1 MDEGG
6 PLADRVDGKS
16 GGPGMP
22 WGAEPVYS
30 LLTVNRT
37 KSAGRVAHLVSC
49 ICPLAR
55 EGLVS
60 GHLVPPTAPNQ
71 GGDDSLGGDMATL
84 ASWEIGTIIPYLQM
98 ESRP

>member
-6 PLADRVDGKS
+6 PLAHRVDGKA
-16 GGPGMP
+16 GGPGML

-30 LLTVNRT
+30 LPTVNRT
-37 KSAGRVAHLVSC
+37 KSPGRVAHLVSC

-60 GHLVPPTAPNQ
+60 GHLVPPTAPTREEMI
-71 GGDDSLGGDMATL
+71 L
-84 ASWEIGTIIPYLQM
+84 
-98 ESRP
+98 